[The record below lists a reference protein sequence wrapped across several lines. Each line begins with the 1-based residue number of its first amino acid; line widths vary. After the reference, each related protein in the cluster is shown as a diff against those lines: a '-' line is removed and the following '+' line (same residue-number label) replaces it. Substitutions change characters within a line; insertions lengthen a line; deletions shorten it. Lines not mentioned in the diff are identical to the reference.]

1 MTALSLRERAIS
13 GYKVIKRIADFLL
26 ERTKFAIKEWIV
38 SLFLR
43 FYKNKFFSVAPRHHR
58 QKRAVMS
65 SSRTDGPEATQEQH
79 CGFVPVPDFAGFL
92 VRNRTFSHLK
102 VVSSKLLPNFA
113 SDVAPSFIQMTGV
126 LRCILIVNSNHL
138 LA

>member
-43 FYKNKFFSVAPRHHR
+43 FYKNKFFSVAPRLHR
-58 QKRAVMS
+58 QKRRKSNIADS
-65 SSRTDGPEATQEQH
+65 FPCRLSCAE
-79 CGFVPVPDFAGFL
+79 
-92 VRNRTFSHLK
+92 
-102 VVSSKLLPNFA
+102 PNFF
-113 SDVAPSFIQMTGV
+113 APKSCFFK
-126 LRCILIVNSNHL
+126 
-138 LA
+138 AFA